1 MQAAPTVGA
10 SGAAATLPGTH
21 GSGPAPY
28 PPAVGALPIPNALGR
43 AA

>member
-21 GSGPAPY
+21 GSGAAPY
-28 PPAVGALPIPNALGR
+28 PPGWALPIPNALGR

>member
-10 SGAAATLPGTH
+10 SGAAVTLQGIH
-21 GSGPAPY
+21 GSGLAPY
-28 PPAVGALPIPNALGR
+28 PPGWALPIPNVLGR